1 MELISP
7 EVNQLYLQFA
17 GKVQPALL
25 DFYNAISHKHSTF
38 VSALE
43 KCYATLDRALKKAK
57 DQSEKVELQREFKK
71 ELLELLTNQR
81 IILTETGFDKFYDDF
96 EENVN
101 KEFGDLKRII
111 HIKELFEG
119 HHISF
124 KENPYTTFRKV
135 LVNGK
140 RTAVLSLKRFT
151 NFFRRI
157 FRKKHI
163 EVTVYRKRR
172 VPFRSMAKE
181 FIINQ
186 FLNRTNHLFPI
197 LMESQSKSLI
207 ELWKLDEAIDV
218 GFQKILDPNDSTED
232 SESEKKE
239 NPLDI
244 FNGVKANYQAVVKE
258 IGKEIE
264 GIGVETFN
272 QFDNVFQKVDTL
284 DLPHKTFNAK
294 NIDINKKKV
303 FNAYSKEF
311 QGWRNTQAALFDDW
325 SVDVEITLLYYSVF
339 DEFNFLNENIDAF
352 ISKNISDSLKK
363 IKAFIAK
370 SQKEIETSGTTKKGV
385 KDKITAERN
394 RITSQLIDK
403 MLTQL
408 IEKLTNCFAKDFDT
422 LLQDT
427 LGLVEQISSNRG
439 FIGNKNYLKG
449 VDESDVKYI
458 SPRELLN
465 FEALPVF
472 KERVEELEVWVEAHL
487 EKVRINLLGLGTV
500 CDFTLESALMML
512 EQKEGTPK
520 QAIET
525 AVDGFDRAL
534 NHLEKAEAIL
544 LAIQSNIREKLSKAI
559 NDFDDDILK
568 LKDTENLFELNL
580 KIARIKAVERTERF
594 KEELISIVKTGIP
607 KAKEQIGSLLTKIS
621 SRVKTIKL
629 RIGITEQK
637 NYVSFEL
644 SEFINQSQQSLKK
657 LPFVYQR
664 LYQLSP
670 TEEERFFVNREKEL
684 EMLKKSYANW
694 QKDRFI
700 TVAIIGDK
708 GCGITSL
715 INFFLKKSDINIEVL
730 KHTLSCKIFTID
742 SYYSLFAELF
752 GVEKFD
758 SNDQIISFINQSD
771 GNRIVVLENLQHLFL
786 KQVNGFDC
794 MNLFFELMAHTMKKV
809 LWIGAYTRHS
819 WEYLER
825 TIHVSN
831 YFTNEIFVE
840 PMAQETIQEII
851 YKRNRLSGFQIIF
864 QPDTF
869 DLKNKKYQK
878 LNESEKQKFLRRK
891 FFSTFH
897 QISSGNISLAQLYWL
912 QSTQLANDEE
922 IHISPIRELD
932 FSFVKNLSSDEL
944 FTMQAMIIHDGLDLN
959 DFAMVMGKPVSASR
973 NLLTPMLEKGLLI
986 KPNNKYNI
994 NPIIFKSVANYLVS
1008 RNFVN

>member
-1 MELISP
+1 MEIHST
-7 EVNQLYLQFA
+7 EVKQVYDVFA
-17 GKVQPALL
+17 LSIQPALA
-25 DFYNAISHKHSTF
+25 DFYTTSGKVHFDLVKAIEGRYKKLSQS
-38 VSALE
+38 LE
-43 KCYATLDRALKKAK
+43 LANDL
-57 DQSEKVELQREFKK
+57 SEKVELQREYKK
-71 ELLELLTNQR
+71 DLLELLTEHGKAQGK
-81 IILTETGFDKFYDDF
+81 TFFDKFYADF
-96 EENVN
+96 EDIVN
-101 KEFGDLKRII
+101 KKLSEQKRII
-111 HIKELFEG
+111 HIKEPFEG
-119 HHISF
+119 YSISL
-124 KENPYTTFRKV
+124 KGNPYKNFRKI
-135 LVNGK
+135 LVNLK
-140 RTAVLSLKRFT
+140 RSVALSLKRFT

-157 FRKKHI
+157 FRKNPI

-172 VPFRSMAKE
+172 VLFRSMAKE
-181 FIINQ
+181 FILNQ
-186 FLNRTNHLFPI
+186 FLNSTIHLVAK
-197 LMESQSKSLI
+197 LMERQSKSLI
-207 ELWKLDEAIDV
+207 ELWKLDEDLDV
-218 GFQKILDPNDSTED
+218 GFQKILNPDDAKED
-232 SESEKKE
+232 SEQEERE

-244 FNGVKANYQAVVKE
+244 FKRVKADYQAVVKE
-258 IGKEIE
+258 IEKEIE
-264 GIGVETFN
+264 TIGVEMFN
-272 QFDNVFQKVDTL
+272 LFDNAFHKVDTL
-284 DLPHKTFNAK
+284 DLSHKTFNVNSLEANWEK
-294 NIDINKKKV
+294 VID
-303 FNAYSKEF
+303 AYSNEIKC
-311 QGWRNTQAALFDDW
+311 WDNTHAALIDDW

-339 DEFNFLNENIDAF
+339 DEFNFLNENIEAF
-352 ISKNISDSLKK
+352 ISKNIFDSLKK
-363 IKAFIAK
+363 IKSFIAK
-370 SQKEIETSGTTKKGV
+370 SQKEIETAGDTKKGIR
-385 KDKITAERN
+385 DKITAERN

-408 IEKLTNCFAKDFDT
+408 IEKLTSCFTKDFDA
-422 LLQDT
+422 LLKDT

-449 VDESDVKYI
+449 VDKSDVKYI

-472 KERVEELEVWVEAHL
+472 KERIVEMEVWVEAHL

-512 EQKEGTPK
+512 EQKESTPK
-520 QAIET
+520 QAVG
-525 AVDGFDRAL
+525 AVVDGFDRAL

-544 LAIQSNIREKLSKAI
+544 LAIQATIRVELSKAI
-559 NDFDDDILK
+559 NNFDYDILK
-568 LKDTENLFELNL
+568 LKDTENLFALNL
-580 KIARIKAVERTERF
+580 KIARIKAVERTELY
-594 KEELISIVKTGIP
+594 KEKLISIVKTGIP
-607 KAKEQIGSLLTKIS
+607 KAKEQLGSLLTKIS
-621 SRVKTIKL
+621 TKVKTIKL

-637 NYVSFEL
+637 KYVSFEL

-684 EMLKKSYANW
+684 EMLKKSYTNW

-708 GCGITSL
+708 GSGITSL
-715 INFFLKKSDINIEVL
+715 INFFLKKSDINIVVI
-730 KHTLSCKIFTID
+730 KHMLSNKIFTID
-742 SYYSLFAELF
+742 SYFSLFAELF
-752 GVEKFD
+752 GVEKFE
-758 SNDQIISFINQSD
+758 SNDQIINFINQSD

-794 MNLFFELMAHTMKKV
+794 MNQFFELMAHTMKKV

-819 WEYLER
+819 WNYLDR
-825 TIHVSN
+825 TIHISN
-831 YFTNEIFVE
+831 YFTNEIYVE
-840 PMAQETIQEII
+840 PMEMETIQEII

-878 LNESEKQKFLRRK
+878 LNETEKQKFLRRK

-912 QSTQLANDEE
+912 QSTQLANDDE

-932 FSFVKNLSSDEL
+932 FSFVKNLTSDEL

-959 DFAMVMGKPVSASR
+959 DFALVMGKPVSASR

-994 NPIIFKSVANYLVS
+994 NPIIFKSVAGYLVS